1 MPGVKAVITG
11 DDFPAV
17 DPSDRNYDMCTNV
30 MARTKVFYEG
40 HAVAAVAATT
50 RDQAR
55 AAAAAVKA
63 EYEVLPAVLT
73 IDEALAPDAPVLHD
87 HMMTSGANPPAE
99 QASNVSDITRFS
111 GGDLDAGFAQADLVI
126 EREFTTKPVH
136 QGYIEPHACVADTGQ
151 DGHTT
156 IWCSS
161 QGHFNVRS
169 STAAMLG
176 WENTRIRVIPAEIGG
191 GFGGKTTIY
200 LEPLAVAMSARAGRP
215 VKMVMTRD
223 EVFRATG
230 PAPGTQIRI
239 KIGADRDGNLVAGDA
254 YLVYSGGAY
263 AGPGGLLGAMT
274 VFESYKIP
282 NFDIEALNVVVN
294 TARSAAYRAP
304 AAPLTAFAVEA
315 ILDEI
320 AEELGIDPIDLRLQ
334 NAVAEGDPSTM
345 GFPFARIG
353 FKECLEAVRD
363 HPHYTAPLGPNQ
375 GRGVAAGYWFNIGE
389 SSSATVNLNEDGT
402 ATVVTGS
409 PDIGGS
415 RASMALMAAE
425 ELGIDVY
432 DIRPV
437 VGDTD
442 VGRIHR
448 HHRGQPSHLRHRHGC
463 GGGLPQ
469 DGGGAAGPGGQ
480 DDGRRHRRHR
490 LGGRPGRLHRQ
501 RRREGPAAGGRHH
514 RQGQA
519 HRRPAHRHGLVGG
532 PRSRA
537 RLRGAS
543 SAIVEVDQETGVVR
557 VVRYTASQDAGTA
570 IHPSYV
576 EGQIQGG
583 VAQGVGWALN
593 EEYIYDSDG
602 VMENPGFLDYRVP
615 VASDLPMID
624 AIIVEV
630 PNPAHPYGVRGVGE
644 TGIVPPIPAVANAIY
659 NATGCRLRDLPMSPV
674 RVLDAIT
681 SNERL
686 QRLLRSG
693 ARAGKGRANRSRPCL
708 PEGPPELQPAGPHR
722 RTRRGGGGGSHR
734 RRAHRGSRPAVSG
747 PGSRLAGRHLGRD
760 RRPAHRPSRVRAG
773 RRRRA
778 DLLRPP
784 DRRRLTLGDTRR
796 RPARNRRPTVLGSPR
811 HGRRKELFIAI
822 GIYCCST

>member
-1 MPGVKAVITG
+1 MTVTESKPRYKYVGTRPVRHDGLEKVTGRARFAADLNLSGQLHGIVVRSPHAHARIVSIDTSKAEAMDGVKAVITG

-17 DPSDRNYDMCTNV
+17 DPSNRNYDMCVNI
-30 MARTKVFYEG
+30 MARHKVFYEG
-40 HAVAAVAATT
+40 HAVAAVAAST

-55 AAAAAVKA
+55 AAAAAIEVA
-63 EYEVLPAVLT
+63 YEVLPAAMT
-73 IDEALAPDAPVLHD
+73 IDEALAPGAPVLHD
-87 HMMTSGANPPAE
+87 HMMTKGADPPATE
-99 QASNVSDITRFS
+99 PSNVSDITRFAA
-111 GGDLDAGFAQADLVI
+111 GDLDAGFAEADLVI
-126 EREFTTKPVH
+126 EREYTTKPVH

-169 STAAMLG
+169 SSAAMLG

-200 LEPLAVAMSARAGRP
+200 LEPLAVALSAKAGRP

-230 PAPGTQIRI
+230 PAPGT
-239 KIGADRDGNLVAGDA
+239 KLKVKLGARRDGTLVAGDA
-254 YLVYSGGAY
+254 YLIYSGGAY
-263 AGPGGLLGAMT
+263 AGSGGLLGAMT
-274 VFESYKIP
+274 VFESYNIA
-282 NFDIEALNVVVN
+282 NFGVESLNVVVN

-304 AAPLTAFAVEA
+304 AAPLTAFAIETM
-315 ILDEI
+315 LDEI
-320 AEELGIDPIDLRLQ
+320 ATELGIDALDLRLA

-353 FKECLEAVRD
+353 FTECLEAVRD
-363 HPHYTAPLGPNQ
+363 HPHYSAPLGPNQ
-375 GRGVAAGYWFNIGE
+375 GRGLAAGYWFNIGE

-425 ELGIDVY
+425 ELGIDPL

-437 VGDTD
+437 VGDTEAVGFTD
-442 VGRIHR
+442 VTEGSRATFATGMAVVEACRTMVAELRGRAAKMMGTDIDDIDWVD
-448 HHRGQPSHLRHRHGC
+448 GQAVYTGSDGDKAPLSVAAICAKAKRTGGPLTATGSLEAHG
-463 GGGLPQ
+463 
-469 DGGGAAGPGGQ
+469 AGPGFAVHLC
-480 DDGRRHRRHR
+480 D
-490 LGGRPGRLHRQ
+490 
-501 RRREGPAAGGRHH
+501 
-514 RQGQA
+514 
-519 HRRPAHRHGLVGG
+519 
-532 PRSRA
+532 
-537 RLRGAS
+537 
-543 SAIVEVDQETGVVR
+543 VEVDPETGVVR

-624 AIIVEV
+624 AVIVEV

-644 TGIVPPIPAVANAIY
+644 TGIVPPIPAVANAI
-659 NATGCRLRDLPMSPV
+659 NDATGCRLRNLPMSPV
-674 RVLDAIT
+674 RVLEAIT
-681 SNERL
+681 
-686 QRLLRSG
+686 
-693 ARAGKGRANRSRPCL
+693 AN
-708 PEGPPELQPAGPHR
+708 
-722 RTRRGGGGGSHR
+722 GGSD
-734 RRAHRGSRPAVSG
+734 G
-747 PGSRLAGRHLGRD
+747 
-760 RRPAHRPSRVRAG
+760 
-773 RRRRA
+773 
-778 DLLRPP
+778 
-784 DRRRLTLGDTRR
+784 
-796 RPARNRRPTVLGSPR
+796 
-811 HGRRKELFIAI
+811 
-822 GIYCCST
+822 

>member
-1 MPGVKAVITG
+1 MTATESKPRYKYVGTRPVRHDGLEKVTGRARFAADLNLPGQLTGIVVRSPNAHARITSIDVSEALSMPGVKAVVTR
-11 DDFPAV
+11 DDFPATE
-17 DPSDRNYDMCTNV
+17 PGDRNYDMLVNI
-30 MARTKVFYEG
+30 MARDKVFYEG

-55 AAAAAVKA
+55 AAAAAVRV

-73 IDEALAPDAPVLHD
+73 IDEALAPDTPVLHD

-99 QASNVSDITRFS
+99 EASNVSDITRFS
-111 GGDLDAGFAQADLVI
+111 GGDIEAGFAEADLVI
-126 EREFTTKPVH
+126 EREYTTKPVH

-151 DGHTT
+151 DGRTS

-176 WENTRIRVIPAEIGG
+176 WENTRIKVIPAEIGG

-200 LEPLAVAMSARAGRP
+200 LEPLAVALSAKAGRP

-230 PAPGTQIRI
+230 PAPGTKIRI
-239 KIGADRDGNLVAGDA
+239 KLGADRDGNLVAGDA

-282 NFDIEALNVVVN
+282 NFNVESLNIVVN

-304 AAPLTAFAVEA
+304 AAPLTAYAVETV
-315 ILDEI
+315 LDEI
-320 AEELGIDPIDLRLQ
+320 ATELGIDPIDLRLR
-334 NAVAEGDPSTM
+334 NAVTEGDPSTM
-345 GFPFARIG
+345 GFPMARIG
-353 FKECLEAVRD
+353 FVECLEAVRD
-363 HPHYTAPLGPNQ
+363 HPNYSAPLGPNQ

-425 ELGIDVY
+425 ELGIDPY

-437 VGDTD
+437 VGDTESVGFTDITEGSRATFATGMAVVEACRKMVVELRGRAAKMMGVD
-442 VGRIHR
+442 VEDVEWAD
-448 HHRGQPSHLRHRHGC
+448 GQAVYTGSDGDKDPLPVAAITAKAKRTGGPLTATGSLEAHG
-463 GGGLPQ
+463 
-469 DGGGAAGPGGQ
+469 AGPGFAVHVC
-480 DDGRRHRRHR
+480 D
-490 LGGRPGRLHRQ
+490 
-501 RRREGPAAGGRHH
+501 
-514 RQGQA
+514 
-519 HRRPAHRHGLVGG
+519 
-532 PRSRA
+532 
-537 RLRGAS
+537 
-543 SAIVEVDQETGVVR
+543 VEVDSETGVVR
-557 VVRYTASQDAGTA
+557 IVRYTASQDAGTA

-602 VMENPGFLDYRVP
+602 VMENPSFLDYRVP

-644 TGIVPPIPAVANAIY
+644 TGIVPPIGAVANAIH
-659 NATGCRLRDLPMSPV
+659 NATGCRLRDLPMSPI
-674 RVLDAIT
+674 RVLEAIT
-681 SNERL
+681 AKNGS
-686 QRLLRSG
+686 SG
-693 ARAGKGRANRSRPCL
+693 DG
-708 PEGPPELQPAGPHR
+708 
-722 RTRRGGGGGSHR
+722 
-734 RRAHRGSRPAVSG
+734 
-747 PGSRLAGRHLGRD
+747 
-760 RRPAHRPSRVRAG
+760 
-773 RRRRA
+773 
-778 DLLRPP
+778 
-784 DRRRLTLGDTRR
+784 
-796 RPARNRRPTVLGSPR
+796 
-811 HGRRKELFIAI
+811 
-822 GIYCCST
+822 

>member
-1 MPGVKAVITG
+1 MTVTEPKPSYKYVGTRPVRHDGLEKVTGRARFAADLNMSGQLHGIVVRSPHAHARIVSIDTSEAEAMPGVKAVIIG

-17 DPSDRNYDMCTNV
+17 EPGHRQYDMCINV
-30 MARTKVFYEG
+30 IARDKVLYEG
-40 HAVAAVAATT
+40 HAVAAVAAST
-50 RDQAR
+50 RDQAQ
-55 AAAAAVKA
+55 AAAAAVKV
-63 EYEVLPAVLT
+63 EYDVLPAVLT
-73 IDEALAPDAPVLHD
+73 IDQALAPDAPVLHA
-87 HMMTSGANPPAE
+87 HMMTAGANPPAE
-99 QASNVSDITRFS
+99 EPSNISNITRFS
-111 GGDLDAGFAQADLVI
+111 GGELDTGFAEADLVI
-126 EREFTTKPVH
+126 EREFTTQPVH

-169 STAAMLG
+169 STATLLG
-176 WENTRIRVIPAEIGG
+176 WETTRIRVIPAEIGG

-200 LEPLAVAMSARAGRP
+200 LEPLAVALSAKAGRP

-230 PAPGTQIRI
+230 PAPGTKLRI
-239 KIGADRDGNLVAGDA
+239 KLGVQSDGNLVAGDA
-254 YLVYSGGAY
+254 YLIYTNGAY

-282 NFDIEALNVVVN
+282 NFEVEALDVVIN

-304 AAPLTAFAVEA
+304 AAPLTAYAMETM
-315 ILDEI
+315 LDEV
-320 AEELGIDPIDLRLQ
+320 AEELGIDAMDLRLK

-353 FKECLEAVRD
+353 FVECLEAVRD
-363 HPHYTAPLGPNQ
+363 HPHFSAPLGPNQ
-375 GRGVAAGYWFNIGE
+375 GRGLAAGYWFNIGE

-425 ELGIDVY
+425 ELGIDPH

-437 VGDTD
+437 VGDTEAVGFTDITEGSRATFATGMAVVEACRKMVVELRGRAAKIMGVD
-442 VGRIHR
+442 VDDVDWVDGEAVYTGSDGDKDPLSVADIASKAKRT
-448 HHRGQPSHLRHRHGC
+448 GGPLTATGSLEAHG
-463 GGGLPQ
+463 
-469 DGGGAAGPGGQ
+469 AGPGFAVHLC
-480 DDGRRHRRHR
+480 D
-490 LGGRPGRLHRQ
+490 
-501 RRREGPAAGGRHH
+501 
-514 RQGQA
+514 
-519 HRRPAHRHGLVGG
+519 
-532 PRSRA
+532 
-537 RLRGAS
+537 
-543 SAIVEVDQETGVVR
+543 VEVDQETGVVR

-602 VMENPGFLDYRVP
+602 VMENPSFLDYRVP

-659 NATGCRLRDLPMSPV
+659 DATGCRLRDLPMSPI
-674 RVLDAIT
+674 RVLEAIT
-681 SNERL
+681 
-686 QRLLRSG
+686 
-693 ARAGKGRANRSRPCL
+693 AN
-708 PEGPPELQPAGPHR
+708 
-722 RTRRGGGGGSHR
+722 GGSN
-734 RRAHRGSRPAVSG
+734 GS
-747 PGSRLAGRHLGRD
+747 
-760 RRPAHRPSRVRAG
+760 
-773 RRRRA
+773 
-778 DLLRPP
+778 
-784 DRRRLTLGDTRR
+784 
-796 RPARNRRPTVLGSPR
+796 
-811 HGRRKELFIAI
+811 
-822 GIYCCST
+822 

>member
-1 MPGVKAVITG
+1 MTVTEPKPSYKYVGTRPVRHDGLEKVTGRARFAADLNMSGQLHGIVVRSPHAHARIVSIDTSEAEAMAGVKAVITG

-17 DPSDRNYDMCTNV
+17 DPSHRQYDMCINV
-30 MARTKVFYEG
+30 IARDKVLYEG
-40 HAVAAVAATT
+40 HAVAAVAAST
-50 RDQAR
+50 RDQAQ
-55 AAAAAVKA
+55 AAAAAVKV

-73 IDEALAPDAPVLHD
+73 IEQAMAPGAPLLHA
-87 HMMTSGANPPAE
+87 HMMTAGANPPAE
-99 QASNVSDITRFS
+99 EPSNISNVTRFS
-111 GGDLDAGFAQADLVI
+111 GGELDAGFAEADLVI
-126 EREFTTKPVH
+126 EREFTTQPVH

-156 IWCSS
+156 VWCSS

-169 STAAMLG
+169 STATLLG
-176 WENTRIRVIPAEIGG
+176 WETTRIRVIPAEIGG

-200 LEPLAVAMSARAGRP
+200 LEPLAVALSAQAGRP

-230 PAPGTQIRI
+230 PAPGTKLRI
-239 KIGADRDGNLVAGDA
+239 KLGVKSDGTLVAGDA
-254 YLVYSGGAY
+254 YLIYTNGAY

-282 NFDIEALNVVVN
+282 NFEIEGLDVVIN

-304 AAPLTAFAVEA
+304 AAPLTAYAMETM
-315 ILDEI
+315 LDEI
-320 AEELGIDPIDLRLQ
+320 AEELGIDPIDFRIQ
-334 NAVAEGDPSTM
+334 NAVTEGDPSTM

-353 FKECLEAVRD
+353 FVECLEAVRD
-363 HPHYTAPLGPNQ
+363 HPNYKAPLGPNQ
-375 GRGVAAGYWFNIGE
+375 GRGIAAGYWFNIGE

-437 VGDTD
+437 VGDTEAVGFTD
-442 VGRIHR
+442 VTEGSRATFATGMAVVEACRRMVVELRGRAAKMMGVEVDDIDWVD
-448 HHRGQPSHLRHRHGC
+448 GQAVYTGSDGDKAPLSVAEITAKAKRTGGPLTATGSLEAHG
-463 GGGLPQ
+463 
-469 DGGGAAGPGGQ
+469 AGPGFAVHVC
-480 DDGRRHRRHR
+480 D
-490 LGGRPGRLHRQ
+490 L
-501 RRREGPAAGGRHH
+501 
-514 RQGQA
+514 
-519 HRRPAHRHGLVGG
+519 
-532 PRSRA
+532 
-537 RLRGAS
+537 
-543 SAIVEVDQETGVVR
+543 EVDPETGVVR

-602 VMENPGFLDYRVP
+602 VMENPSFLDYRVP

-659 NATGCRLRDLPMSPV
+659 NATGCRIRDLPMSPI

-681 SNERL
+681 SN
-686 QRLLRSG
+686 
-693 ARAGKGRANRSRPCL
+693 
-708 PEGPPELQPAGPHR
+708 
-722 RTRRGGGGGSHR
+722 GGSN
-734 RRAHRGSRPAVSG
+734 GS
-747 PGSRLAGRHLGRD
+747 
-760 RRPAHRPSRVRAG
+760 
-773 RRRRA
+773 
-778 DLLRPP
+778 
-784 DRRRLTLGDTRR
+784 
-796 RPARNRRPTVLGSPR
+796 
-811 HGRRKELFIAI
+811 
-822 GIYCCST
+822 

>member
-1 MPGVKAVITG
+1 MTVTEPKPRYKYVGTRPVRHDGLEKVTGRARFAADLNMSGQLHGIVVRSPHAHARIVSIDTSEAEAMAGVKAVITG

-17 DPSDRNYDMCTNV
+17 DPSHRQYDMCINV
-30 MARTKVFYEG
+30 IARDKVLYEG
-40 HAVAAVAATT
+40 HAVAAVAAST
-50 RDQAR
+50 RDQAQ
-55 AAAAAVKA
+55 AAAAAVKV

-73 IDEALAPDAPVLHD
+73 IEQAMAPGAPLLHA
-87 HMMTSGANPPAE
+87 HMMTAGTNPPAE
-99 QASNVSDITRFS
+99 EPSNISNVTRFS
-111 GGDLDAGFAQADLVI
+111 GGELDAGFAEADLVI
-126 EREFTTKPVH
+126 EREFTTQPVH

-156 IWCSS
+156 VWCSS

-169 STAAMLG
+169 STATLLG
-176 WENTRIRVIPAEIGG
+176 WETTRIRVIPAEIGG

-200 LEPLAVAMSARAGRP
+200 LEPLAVALSAQAGRP

-230 PAPGTQIRI
+230 PAPGTKLRI
-239 KIGADRDGNLVAGDA
+239 KLGVKSDGTLVAGDA
-254 YLVYSGGAY
+254 YLIYTNGAY

-282 NFDIEALNVVVN
+282 NFEIEGLDVVIN

-304 AAPLTAFAVEA
+304 AAPLTAFAMETM
-315 ILDEI
+315 LDEI
-320 AEELGIDPIDLRLQ
+320 AEKLGIDPIDFRIQ
-334 NAVAEGDPSTM
+334 NAVTEGDPSTM

-353 FKECLEAVRD
+353 FVECLEAVRD
-363 HPHYTAPLGPNQ
+363 HPNYKAPLGPNQ
-375 GRGVAAGYWFNIGE
+375 GRGIAAGYWFNIGE

-437 VGDTD
+437 VGDTEAVGFTD
-442 VGRIHR
+442 VTEGSRATFATGMAVVEACRRMVVELRGRAAKMMGVEVDDIDWVD
-448 HHRGQPSHLRHRHGC
+448 GQAVYTGSDGDKAPLSVAEITAKAKRTGGPLTATGSLEAHG
-463 GGGLPQ
+463 
-469 DGGGAAGPGGQ
+469 AGPGFAVHLC
-480 DDGRRHRRHR
+480 D
-490 LGGRPGRLHRQ
+490 
-501 RRREGPAAGGRHH
+501 
-514 RQGQA
+514 
-519 HRRPAHRHGLVGG
+519 
-532 PRSRA
+532 
-537 RLRGAS
+537 
-543 SAIVEVDQETGVVR
+543 VEVDQETGVVR

-602 VMENPGFLDYRVP
+602 VMENPSFLDYRVP

-659 NATGCRLRDLPMSPV
+659 NATGCRLRDLPMSPI
-674 RVLDAIT
+674 RVLEAIT
-681 SNERL
+681 
-686 QRLLRSG
+686 
-693 ARAGKGRANRSRPCL
+693 AN
-708 PEGPPELQPAGPHR
+708 
-722 RTRRGGGGGSHR
+722 GGSN
-734 RRAHRGSRPAVSG
+734 GS
-747 PGSRLAGRHLGRD
+747 
-760 RRPAHRPSRVRAG
+760 
-773 RRRRA
+773 
-778 DLLRPP
+778 
-784 DRRRLTLGDTRR
+784 
-796 RPARNRRPTVLGSPR
+796 
-811 HGRRKELFIAI
+811 
-822 GIYCCST
+822 